1 MLISRI
7 LSINNNVYSFKAP
20 STQLSTSPRRW
31 CHFSRVWVLLLPR
44 AGQQS
49 AVGYQC
55 NDSHHNMTLSSASR
69 QIIRIVHTITCTAWS
84 FNLWTLTI
92 RWYVSS
98 FIGSIDSVSSSLQ
111 PTEDGGISI
120 SFNCHHLTRRDFTLA
135 SYETLTHRVGSLTMI
150 SRHLYWYSLTD
161 RHKYHWLSNIYI
173 DSGS

>member
-1 MLISRI
+1 MFIASKRLLHSYQRHLGVGAI
-7 LSINNNVYSFKAP
+7 LVEFECYY
-20 STQLSTSPRRW
+20 W
-31 CHFSRVWVLLLPR
+31 
-44 AGQQS
+44 GQQS

-55 NDSHHNMTLSSASR
+55 NDSHHNNMTLSSASR

-98 FIGSIDSVSSSLQ
+98 FISSIDSVSSSLQ

-120 SFNCHHLTRRDFTLA
+120 SFNCHHLTRRDLTLA
-135 SYETLTHRVGSLTMI
+135 YYETLTHRVGSLTMI